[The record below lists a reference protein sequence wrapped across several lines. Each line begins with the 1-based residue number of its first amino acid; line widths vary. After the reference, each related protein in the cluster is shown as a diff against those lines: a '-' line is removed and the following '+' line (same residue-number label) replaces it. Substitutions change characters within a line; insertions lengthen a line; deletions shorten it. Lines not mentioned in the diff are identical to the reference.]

1 MEFLASIHPKIIHFP
16 IAFLMIYPFL
26 ELAFLLTSKDFF
38 SKASI
43 LFLALG
49 VIGALFA
56 VLSGNQAFELV
67 SNWSDESRKIFVEH
81 QKFAN
86 LTVWYFTAILIVRY
100 YLFVKKKLKRT
111 VISIIFVMSML
122 GVYFVYQAGSLGGK
136 LAEQIVINST
146 SSIESEN

>member
-1 MEFLASIHPKIIHFP
+1 MEFLADIHPKIIHFP

-26 ELAFLLTSKDFF
+26 ELAFLLTSKEFF

-43 LFLALG
+43 LFLTLG

-56 VLSGNQAFELV
+56 VLSGNQAFEFV
-67 SNWSDESRKIFVEH
+67 NNWSDEGRKIFNEH

-86 LTVWYFTAILIVRY
+86 LTVWYFTAILIIRY

-111 VISIIFVMSML
+111 FISIIFVISLL
-122 GVYFVYQAGSLGGK
+122 GVYFIYQAGSLGGK